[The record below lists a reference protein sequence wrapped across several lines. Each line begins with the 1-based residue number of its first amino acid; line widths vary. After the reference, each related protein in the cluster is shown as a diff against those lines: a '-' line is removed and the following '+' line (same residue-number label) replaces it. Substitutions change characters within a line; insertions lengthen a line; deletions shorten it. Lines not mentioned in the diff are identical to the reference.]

1 MVTIIRNV
9 KVYKPEPLGIKD
21 LMIMGDKI
29 AAIEDKI
36 DINLNGIVEVEEID
50 GTGKVLVPGFIDCH
64 VHILGGGG
72 EGGFAT
78 RTPEATL

>member
-9 KVYKPEPLGIKD
+9 KVYKPEPVGIKD
-21 LMIMGDKI
+21 VMIIGDKI
-29 AAIEDKI
+29 AAVEDKI